1 MATIQPKV
9 YEIPG
14 GAAVGVRIRWE
25 GMSTGDVGAPISKV
39 EYPWKTIQITGELQD
54 GDLEGTNTPEDGDS
68 WMALKDDDTE
78 ADMTRPG
85 LYYIKLNPLAI
96 RPSVRQGEHV
106 AFDMICTR

>member
-25 GMSTGDVGAPISKV
+25 GMSTGDVGAPVSRT
-39 EYPWKTIQITGELQD
+39 EYPSKTIQVTGELQD
-54 GDLEGTNTPEDGDS
+54 GDLEGTNTPENDGT

-78 ADMTRPG
+78 GQLDRPG

-96 RPSVRQGEHV
+96 RPSVRQGEGV